1 MTKRAVRRV
10 SEEDLKV
17 VDDVRRHR
25 MRRTQP
31 DDGPRDEAGTISCP
45 IVIPEGSVEATAD
58 VAMDAHVRVGGEDEE
73 ESSETESESD
83 SCIDLIHDPPRQWRR
98 TLVARR
104 GASQVVETVY
114 KATFEFSRKR
124 QR

>member
-1 MTKRAVRRV
+1 MTKRALRRV

-31 DDGPRDEAGTISCP
+31 DGGPRDEAGSISCP
-45 IVIPEGSVEATAD
+45 ILIPEGLVEDAAD
-58 VAMDAHVRVGGEDEE
+58 VAMGVHVQVGGEDEE

-83 SCIDLIHDPPRQWRR
+83 SCVDLIPDPPRQWRR
-98 TLVARR
+98 SLVARR

-114 KATFEFSRKR
+114 KATFGFIRKR